1 MRVPPSR
8 VRVAGS
14 ALASVSGQGGFD
26 VRSSFV
32 NRGTIP
38 EATLD
43 WTLEEGVGE
52 WRLSGLVGSGSFSGT
67 GGIDLRD
74 GTVVRVASGVLRDL
88 DVAAILGDSTGSGL
102 NGTLVGIGKVASGEP
117 VGFAGRLELGRS
129 WYGVF
134 EADSAAVGI
143 DLRDERLEADVR
155 VRLLGGS
162 AELTVEAALDDAWSA
177 KVTRGRF
184 RGLDLGALRPSEPFS
199 TELGGSW
206 TGEVAPQGDGLAGR
220 LAVNFGPSRINR
232 LVVDTASVEATL
244 REGALTYLGMVSY
257 PAGEFH
263 VEGEGRPLDS
273 LPVWRISAS
282 RFADLDVAALLD
294 LSGPAVRLSGD
305 LETWVQGADR
315 PGLAGE
321 VALVLGP
328 SQIGGWALRSATLGG
343 RIGEGRFEGMAE
355 AEVEGAEAVLD
366 GTLDFGSSVLRYG
379 GRGSFSVTD
388 LERASQ
394 LEGMTGALAGT
405 FDFDG
410 YGVGV
415 DSVRAS
421 GAVRL
426 AAGTIRGMSV
436 DSAKAVGRAES
447 GRAVFDTLA
456 VWSPDLAVRG
466 EGALALLP
474 DAQVASDLKIL
485 ATVRGPE
492 PLRALL
498 GLPEVGLAEGV
509 IEVSVTGPADG
520 LEIYGKAAG
529 TGLSYSTARFARFE
543 ATAEASLDDRRRLVH
558 LDSRASA
565 DSLRWGNLSTE
576 GVRLSVA
583 SEGEGYDVSVDAVV
597 DADRRARLVAAVGVD
612 GAGTDVRFMEISF
625 EAGEESWALDRIA
638 HVRIEDGVRVTDFR
652 LSSASG
658 RVVVDGSLNPMGEL
672 SLEAAAEGVRF
683 GAFAELMGYG
693 AYSGALDASVA
704 VTGSASSPIVAG
716 DLSGE
721 VAFRGAPPQR
731 LTAEILYEDLH
742 LNAQGS
748 IRNAVGREVRF
759 GARLPMSLTLQPA
772 DSIDRRWAFLD
783 SEPLSFDLSSDEF
796 QLDWVAPFLDAE
808 AFREPRS
815 TLDADIRV
823 RGTMLQPVLDG
834 SVFLR
839 DGSVYAP
846 LLGLRLE
853 DALVN
858 ARLEGQRIIID
869 RGEVRSGG
877 GTLEV
882 TGEIEARS
890 LTMAN
895 LDLDLVLDGFEAL
908 HSEFIRATVDG
919 KLTLGGTTEE
929 PRVAGSLD
937 VLRGD
942 VFLGGDLVSGDA
954 EIVELTEA
962 DYAMLEERFGYR
974 PSSRD
979 PRAAT
984 WRESVGLAV
993 DLRFGG
999 DTWIRQ
1005 RASPRLTIQLGGDIR
1020 VTKEPGEIESIVG
1033 TLEAVPRRSH
1043 IEQFGRRFDLV
1054 RGDIVFNGAPLE
1066 ARIDLETEYAVPSKQ
1081 NPDAPEI
1088 VIKLGV
1094 EGGMDD
1100 LRLILSSDP
1109 VVENADIVSYLATGR
1124 PASQTLQTSSL
1135 GGGALVG
1142 RGTSL
1147 ALDRATGVVEGF
1159 ASENVGLDIVEIRTD
1174 AGNGATLI
1182 AGRYVAPRLYLGF
1195 KQPVSRRRSEQS
1207 VTGRSRAPE
1216 IEVEYQTFRW
1226 LLLNLQRG
1234 GSRIEFFLR
1243 SRYAY

>member
-1 MRVPPSR
+1 MLRTAIRGAEGLADATVEASSIRGSRFTSLEVVDLRVRSGDSLLVAVDTLRIRHRFAPLLRRSLVVLDLALVAPSLDLRGCFDGFSSGESESGPGSAWKIVVGRGTLRGGSMRRGGCDPEVEPWSVARLDLAVRDVSVDQELAGRVDSLRVAFRPPGAPDGYRADLALSLELREGRLSVPSVTLDSPGSR
-8 VRVAGS
+8 VSGGGVLRLAPDLSEVADIDFELVAAPVALGDVAPFVPGLASEGQATLEAALTGSSRLLEVRAEMELSDGGSVTLESTFTPSEASEVRYRGALRSRDFDVSWVLEAAPAGAVDAEIDFDLGGPTQRDLAGQVGFSARRRDPSGAASVATVNALFSEGRAEIEGSVEVAGARASFEGSSRPFAQRPELSLKGSFGWDGPVPSDAPETHLGGTFDVSLAGS

-321 VALVLGP
+321 VALVIGP

-742 LNAQGS
+742 PTPQLAP
-748 IRNAVGREVRF
+748 
-759 GARLPMSLTLQPA
+759 LPTTG
-772 DSIDRRWAFLD
+772 
-783 SEPLSFDLSSDEF
+783 
-796 QLDWVAPFLDAE
+796 
-808 AFREPRS
+808 PRS
-815 TLDADIRV
+815 AT
-823 RGTMLQPVLDG
+823 
-834 SVFLR
+834 
-839 DGSVYAP
+839 
-846 LLGLRLE
+846 
-853 DALVN
+853 
-858 ARLEGQRIIID
+858 
-869 RGEVRSGG
+869 
-877 GTLEV
+877 
-882 TGEIEARS
+882 ARS
-890 LTMAN
+890 L
-895 LDLDLVLDGFEAL
+895 L
-908 HSEFIRATVDG
+908 
-919 KLTLGGTTEE
+919 
-929 PRVAGSLD
+929 
-937 VLRGD
+937 
-942 VFLGGDLVSGDA
+942 
-954 EIVELTEA
+954 
-962 DYAMLEERFGYR
+962 LE
-974 PSSRD
+974 S
-979 PRAAT
+979 AQA
-984 WRESVGLAV
+984 
-993 DLRFGG
+993 
-999 DTWIRQ
+999 
-1005 RASPRLTIQLGGDIR
+1005 
-1020 VTKEPGEIESIVG
+1020 
-1033 TLEAVPRRSH
+1033 
-1043 IEQFGRRFDLV
+1043 
-1054 RGDIVFNGAPLE
+1054 
-1066 ARIDLETEYAVPSKQ
+1066 
-1081 NPDAPEI
+1081 
-1088 VIKLGV
+1088 
-1094 EGGMDD
+1094 
-1100 LRLILSSDP
+1100 
-1109 VVENADIVSYLATGR
+1109 
-1124 PASQTLQTSSL
+1124 
-1135 GGGALVG
+1135 
-1142 RGTSL
+1142 
-1147 ALDRATGVVEGF
+1147 
-1159 ASENVGLDIVEIRTD
+1159 
-1174 AGNGATLI
+1174 
-1182 AGRYVAPRLYLGF
+1182 
-1195 KQPVSRRRSEQS
+1195 
-1207 VTGRSRAPE
+1207 
-1216 IEVEYQTFRW
+1216 
-1226 LLLNLQRG
+1226 
-1234 GSRIEFFLR
+1234 
-1243 SRYAY
+1243 